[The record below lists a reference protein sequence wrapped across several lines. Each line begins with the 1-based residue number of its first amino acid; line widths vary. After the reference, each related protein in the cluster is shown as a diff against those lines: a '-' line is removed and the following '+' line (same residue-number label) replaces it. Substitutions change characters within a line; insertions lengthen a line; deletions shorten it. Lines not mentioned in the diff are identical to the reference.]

1 MADGRR
7 QRGRGPDLVTPSTN
21 LHAAWLDCRQE
32 WGPGRHE
39 DGFGLRETDDVESAA
54 GFAAYVTRLV
64 DQADPERAAA
74 MGRMPCS
81 YRWIAGDGRVLG
93 GIALRHQLSDRTEP
107 LGHVGY
113 GVRPSARGRG
123 VATWALGEILD
134 EARVLGLDHV
144 VAVCDVDNA
153 ASAVVIERR
162 GGRLEG
168 VRETEHGT
176 VRRYV
181 IELRPT

>member
-1 MADGRR
+1 V
-7 QRGRGPDLVTPSTN
+7 PELVVPIVS
-21 LHAAWLDCRQE
+21 LHTAWLDCHRA
-32 WGPGRHE
+32 WGQGRHE

-64 DQADPERAAA
+64 DQSDPVKARA

-81 YRWIAGDGRVLG
+81 YRWIVENGQVLG
-93 GIALRHQLSDRTEP
+93 GIALRHELSDRTET

-123 VATWALGEILD
+123 VATWALGEILGK
-134 EARVLGLDHV
+134 ARLLGLDHV
-144 VAVCDVDNA
+144 TAVCDVDNA
-153 ASAVVIERR
+153 ASAAVIEHH

-168 VRETEHGT
+168 VRDTEHGT
-176 VRRYV
+176 VRRYTV
-181 IELRPT
+181 DLRAA

>member
-1 MADGRR
+1 M
-7 QRGRGPDLVTPSTN
+7 PDLVTPSTD
-21 LHAAWLDCRQE
+21 LHAAWLDCHHE

-39 DGFGLRETDDVESAA
+39 DGFGVRETDDVVSEA

-64 DQADPERAAA
+64 DQADPAQAEA

-81 YRWIAGDGRVLG
+81 YRWIVEDGQVLG
-93 GIALRHQLSDRTEP
+93 GIALRHELSAKTEP

-123 VATWALGEILD
+123 VATWALGAILA
-134 EARVLGLDHV
+134 EARTLGLDRV

-153 ASAVVIERR
+153 ASARVIEHH

-168 VRETEHGT
+168 IRDTEHGT
-176 VRRYV
+176 VRRHV
-181 IELRPT
+181 IGL